1 MRVRSGCRQWPSSP
15 SRWRS
20 TFYRKKDSR
29 IVASLDELLRDSTA
43 GDPMGGLRW
52 THKTSRNLANEL
64 TCKGIK
70 VGHVTVLRLLRL
82 RKYSPRTNRK
92 SKAKIQNPDR
102 DRQFK
107 LLAKR
112 RRKCVRDGVPIISID
127 TKKKE
132 LIGNFKNAG
141 VTWRKAAREVF
152 DHDFPSWADG
162 RAVPFGIYDIAR
174 NKGFVSVGISSE
186 TADFAT
192 HAIYTW
198 WLKVARH
205 HYADANRLVIEADC
219 GGANNPR
226 TWLWRTRLQRLADK
240 LGLTITVGHFPPGAS
255 KWNLIEHRMFNL
267 ISANWAGEPLI
278 SYETVLKYL
287 RSTRSS
293 TGFTCRAILDQ
304 KLYATKQ
311 EVSSDEKA
319 SITLR
324 RHTVLPDWNY
334 TVYPRDL

>member
-1 MRVRSGCRQWPSSP
+1 
-15 SRWRS
+15 
-20 TFYRKKDSR
+20 
-29 IVASLDELLRDSTA
+29 
-43 GDPMGGLRW
+43 MGGLRW
-52 THKTSRNLANEL
+52 THKTSRNLAKEL
-64 TCKGIK
+64 TRKGSK
-70 VGHVTVLRLLRL
+70 VGHVTVLRLLRKQ
-82 RKYSPRTNRK
+82 KYSPRTNRK
-92 SKAKIQNPDR
+92 NKAKTQHPDR

-112 RRKCVRDGVPIISID
+112 RRKCLHDGVPVISID

-141 VTWRKAAREVF
+141 VTWRKTAHNVF
-152 DHDFPSWADG
+152 DHDFPSWSDG

-174 NKGFVSVGISSE
+174 NKGFVSVGVSSE

-192 HAIYTW
+192 HAICTW
-198 WLKVARH
+198 WRSDGCQQYPNAT
-205 HYADANRLVIEADC
+205 RLVIEADC

-267 ISANWAGEPLI
+267 ISANWAGEPLD
-278 SYETVLKYL
+278 SFDKALKFI

-293 TGFTCRAILDQ
+293 TGFTCRAVLDTN
-304 KLYATKQ
+304 LYPTKVKVLA
-311 EVSSDEKA
+311 EEKEA
-319 SITLR
+319 ITR
-324 RHTVLPDWNY
+324 QRHTVLPDWNY
-334 TVYPRDL
+334 TVSPRKM

>member
-1 MRVRSGCRQWPSSP
+1 
-15 SRWRS
+15 
-20 TFYRKKDSR
+20 
-29 IVASLDELLRDSTA
+29 
-43 GDPMGGLRW
+43 MGGLRW
-52 THKTSRNLANEL
+52 THKTSRNLAKEL
-64 TCKGIK
+64 TRKGSK
-70 VGHVTVLRLLRL
+70 VGHVTVLRLLRKQ
-82 RKYSPRTNRK
+82 KYSPRTNRK
-92 SKAKIQNPDR
+92 NKAKTQHPDR

-112 RRKCVRDGVPIISID
+112 RRKCMRDGVPVISID

-141 VTWRKAAREVF
+141 VTWRKTAHNVF

-174 NKGFVSVGISSE
+174 NKGFVSVGVSSE

-192 HAIYTW
+192 HAICTW
-198 WLKVARH
+198 WRSEGRQQYPNAT
-205 HYADANRLVIEADC
+205 RLVIEADC

-267 ISANWAGEPLI
+267 ISANWSGEPLD
-278 SYETVLKYL
+278 SFDKTLKFI

-293 TGFTCRAILDQ
+293 TGFTCRAVLDNRS
-304 KLYATKQ
+304 YPTK
-311 EVSSDEKA
+311 VKVLDEEKET
-319 SITLR
+319 IILR
-324 RHTVLPDWNY
+324 RHAVLPDWNY
-334 TVYPRDL
+334 TVSPRKL

>member
-1 MRVRSGCRQWPSSP
+1 
-15 SRWRS
+15 
-20 TFYRKKDSR
+20 
-29 IVASLDELLRDSTA
+29 
-43 GDPMGGLRW
+43 MGGLRW
-52 THKTSRNLANEL
+52 THKTSRNLAKEL
-64 TCKGIK
+64 TRKGSK
-70 VGHVTVLRLLRL
+70 VGHVTVLRLLRQ

-92 SKAKIQNPDR
+92 SKAKTRDPDR

-107 LLAKR
+107 LLARR
-112 RRKCVRDGVPIISID
+112 RRKCLRDGVPVISID

-141 VTWRKAAREVF
+141 VTWRRLAHDVF

-162 RAVPFGIYDIAR
+162 RAVPFGIYDIAK
-174 NKGFVSVGISSE
+174 NKGFVSVGVSSE

-198 WLKVARH
+198 WLREGQKQYPNAT
-205 HYADANRLVIEADC
+205 RLVIEADC

-267 ISANWAGEPLI
+267 ISANWAGEPLV
-278 SYETVLKYL
+278 SYEKVLKYI
-287 RSTRSS
+287 RSTRST
-293 TGFTCRAILDQ
+293 TGFRCRAILD
-304 KLYATKQ
+304 KRLYRTKV
-311 EVSSDEKA
+311 EVCQAERD

-324 RHTVLPDWNY
+324 RHTVLPKWNY
-334 TVYPRDL
+334 TIPPSNL